1 MSASRLGN
9 RVAELLERAGPKPPP
24 NAPRRPEALGF
35 WAGCLL
41 PLGPGDQQRLLAMTD
56 SAERLR
62 CVLAQVCSYVQRP

>member
-1 MSASRLGN
+1 VTCCIFGDRVMSATRLGGQ
-9 RVAELLERAGPKPPP
+9 VAELLERAGPKPPP

-41 PLGPGDQQRLLAMTD
+41 PLRPGEQQQLLAMTD

-62 CVLAQVCSYVQRP
+62 